1 MNYNDFD
8 ELNNYEQ
15 SGERYLTYEDI
26 EKIAVSKVKGS
37 ILWMVFGLLISGITG

>member
-8 ELNNYEQ
+8 ELSNYEQ

-26 EKIAVSKVKGS
+26 ENARN
-37 ILWMVFGLLISGITG
+37 